1 MNNIPTELKYTRT
14 HEWVRQEADGNYTVG
29 ITDHAQHL
37 LGDIVYVEL
46 PELHRAVEAGA
57 EISVVESVKAAA
69 DVYSPLSGEVIAINE
84 QLNSDP
90 QLVNNSAYQEG
101 WLFKLKASDSNAKDL
116 LDAKTYE
123 EHIGL
128 S

>member
-1 MNNIPTELKYTRT
+1 MTKIPTELKYTRT
-14 HEWVRQEADGNYTVG
+14 HEWVKQEADGTYTIG

-46 PELHRAVEAGA
+46 PEISRQAEAGH

-69 DVYSPLSGEVIAINE
+69 DVYSPLTGEVIAVNDKLVSE
-84 QLNSDP
+84 P
-90 QLVNNSAYQEG
+90 QLVNSSPYEDG
-101 WLFKLKASDSNAKDL
+101 WLFKLKSSDANTNDF
-116 LDAKTYE
+116 LDAKIYE
-123 EHIGL
+123 EHVN

>member
-1 MNNIPTELKYTRT
+1 MNNIPPELKYTRT
-14 HEWVRQEADGNYTVG
+14 HEWVKEEADGTYTVG

-46 PELHRAVEAGA
+46 PEIHRAVEAGN
-57 EISVVESVKAAA
+57 EITVVESVKAAA

-84 QLNSDP
+84 QLNTEP
-90 QLVNNSAYQEG
+90 QLVNSSPYEDG
-101 WLFKLKASDSNAKDL
+101 WLFKLKISDASVKDL

-123 EHIGL
+123 EQVG

>member
-14 HEWVRQEADGNYTVG
+14 HEWVRQEADGTYTIG

-46 PELHRAVEAGA
+46 PEIHRATEAGV

-69 DVYSPLSGEVIAINE
+69 DVYSPLSGEVVAINE
-84 QLNSDP
+84 KLNDEP
-90 QLVNNSAYQEG
+90 QLINSSPYGEG
-101 WLFKLKASDSNAKDL
+101 WLFKLKVSDSSLNDL
-116 LDAKTYE
+116 LDAKIYE
-123 EHIGL
+123 EHIG
-128 S
+128 SS